1 MFNEAP
7 FWQYHKNL
15 QWFANYINHQS
26 SIKMYVLTQVFLFSN
41 ASEVR
46 HGRFIPQYMLCCL
59 NAFITRPHYSQRL
72 IEV

>member
-1 MFNEAP
+1 MFNEVP

-15 QWFANYINHQS
+15 QWF
-26 SIKMYVLTQVFLFSN
+26 VLTQVFLFSN
-41 ASEVR
+41 ASEVQ

>member
-15 QWFANYINHQS
+15 QWFAKYRS
-26 SIKMYVLTQVFLFSN
+26 FEKMFVLTQVFLFSN
-41 ASEVR
+41 ASEVQ